1 MVMNPISDDNRKK
14 IIRLIIRCAKLA
26 PHASENSQSKIEDIS
41 SNLTLYLDSDDG
53 VWPDYRKTVPFD
65 FILREFQQRLNALE
79 AENPEDV
86 FSKSYRILKKE
97 GFNPEMMA
105 NNNAVRFVG
114 KPKKALKVL
123 KKNISDYSLSLI
135 ETDNGGIFLKL
146 GKKFKGSEMLSES
159 DFTKIFSKS
168 LAAEPA
174 IKTWFDNLIGEAHTF
189 ATEGMTA
196 QEEFDYYDSL
206 PTNDRGFGG
215 DPNFGGVPT
224 SNNVKGQGGITER
237 MGDAKSFPSELLKLI
252 EESRNLWPS
261 GTKDIITENVI
272 SLDLRENE
280 PDPNPRPE
288 PPCKPV
294 WREMPPD
301 SRMSRIDAYN
311 IVDSGR
317 PSAPD
322 GFAWSVS
329 DLSESNNP
337 ETFRKSQVVTWPS
350 FHIISGQKGVRRVLP
365 DAPPEGFVLNET
377 KPQKCSLFKQG
388 FLLRIP
394 SLSAE
399 AVVIG
404 YNILSPTSEIEAPEK
419 VKFFKDSADGLYMEI
434 QDYNSRLH
442 ADCTFTVTQAAPP
455 YSTYGGDAAASN
467 LFSCD
472 LTFNDYKSG
481 KGEQYGNYQ
490 AENVILQGSGRSD
503 ADKVLDNQQITGD
516 MQIGVAI
523 EKLYGWLYNWFCEDI
538 PRSQDD
544 MIGKY
549 LSTNAGACRHRAYI
563 MFLALNRLG
572 LPCRMIGSTCHAWS
586 EVWNPDTGS
595 WIELDL
601 NGCEDPRPPDR
612 CPACMVKNPFYNIER
627 DGELIRCCPEGYRM
641 EGAECVA
648 IDGSGDKV
656 DTIECEKCIPRVCPE
671 GYDCNPVLDKCV
683 PDCAKLYGAGWHY
696 HVERDECVNCDNE
709 GSNLEWDGEKCS
721 CKECPDDYEMDED
734 GNCVDENG
742 LISGDA
748 PRGFY
753 FDKDLNQCYP
763 RPDCREKE
771 GTVFNPTTGNCD
783 CPKGVVI
790 RGVTKDAPNGVRVET
805 LRIWDSMTGKCEDER
820 QCAPDEILVYDPV
833 LSDWICKKIESESD
847 PTLPD
852 PIISTPSDI
861 PDEEDEEVEEEVE
874 GLKIDKDARGTP
886 KLPDERYVKDD
897 GTTQIL
903 RPKNMANWT
912 FVEKKDLKLSG
923 RDSNNKRYSA
933 VWEYADLY
941 GVAEWLK
948 EQMDD
953 NLVSFKEPK
962 VNSYFMVFSVKPKS
976 PEADKHWNDIKSSIA
991 SVKNGIGRA
1000 KDGDSTTWQPA
1011 DSDWADKFP
1020 PEWGLDFPDGDAWI
1034 LMQQG

>member
-26 PHASENSQSKIEDIS
+26 PHASEKSQSKIEDIS

-65 FILREFQQRLNALE
+65 FILREFQQRLNSLE

-86 FSKSYRILKKE
+86 FSKSYRILEKE

-114 KPKKALKVL
+114 KPKKALKIL

-174 IKTWFDNLIGEAHTF
+174 IKTWFDNLIGGAHTF

-206 PTNDRGFGG
+206 PKNEMGIGSE
-215 DPNFGGVPT
+215 PNFGGVPT
-224 SNNVKGQGGITER
+224 SNNVKGMPSAPARRDDG
-237 MGDAKSFPSELLKLI
+237 KSFPSELLKLI
-252 EESRNLWPS
+252 EESRNLWPE
-261 GTKDIITENVI
+261 GTRDIISEQVI
-272 SLDLRENE
+272 NLDLRENE

-301 SRMSRIDAYN
+301 ARMSRIDAYN
-311 IVDSGR
+311 VVDSGR

-322 GFAWSVS
+322 GFGWSVS
-329 DLSESNNP
+329 DLSESNDP
-337 ETFRKSQVVTWPS
+337 ETFRKTQLVTWPR
-350 FHIISGQKGVRRVLP
+350 FHIISGQKGVRRVLT
-365 DAPPEGFVLNET
+365 DAQPEGWVLNET

-404 YNILSPTSEIEAPEK
+404 YNILSPTSEIEVPEK
-419 VKFFKDSADGLYMEI
+419 VRFFKDSADGLYMEI
-434 QDYNSRLH
+434 QDYNSGLH

-455 YSTYGGDAAASN
+455 YSTYGGDSAASN

-490 AENVILQGSGRSD
+490 AQNVILQGSGGAD

-516 MQIGVAI
+516 MKIGEVVQ
-523 EKLYGWLYNWFCEDI
+523 KLYGWLYNWFCEDI
-538 PRSQDD
+538 PRNQND

-572 LPCRMIGSTCHAWS
+572 LPCRMVGSTCHAWS

-601 NGCEDPRPPDR
+601 NGCEDPRPKDQCDP
-612 CPACMVKNPFYNIER
+612 CMVKNPFYNIER

-641 EGAECVA
+641 EGSECVA

-696 HVERDECVNCDNE
+696 HVEKDECVNCDNE
-709 GSNLEWDGEKCS
+709 GSNLEWDGEKCA

-763 RPDCREKE
+763 RPDCRKKE
-771 GTVFNPTTGNCD
+771 GTKFNPTTGECE
-783 CPKGVVI
+783 CPPLTI
-790 RGVTKDAPNGVRVET
+790 IKDGGRVQI
-805 LRIWDSMTGKCEDER
+805 LRKWDSMTGKCEQER
-820 QCAPDEILVYDPV
+820 QCAPDEELVYDPL
-833 LSDWICKKIESESD
+833 LSDWVCKKIKTDSET
-847 PTLPD
+847 TLPD

-861 PDEEDEEVEEEVE
+861 PDEEEEVEEDVE
-874 GLKIDKDARGTP
+874 GLKIDKDAKGTP
-886 KLPDERYVKDD
+886 KLPGDRYVKTSD
-897 GTTQIL
+897 GSKQL
-903 RPKNMANWT
+903 QRPSDSSGW
-912 FVEKKDLKLSG
+912 VLVSKKDLRLSG
-923 RDSNNKRYSA
+923 RDSNNKRYSG
-933 VWEYADLY
+933 VWDYSDLY
-941 GVAEWLK
+941 GVSEWLK
-948 EQMDD
+948 EQADD
-953 NLVSFKEPK
+953 KLVSFKEATQGQGG
-962 VNSYFMVFSVKPKS
+962 YFMAFSVKPNS
-976 PEADKHWNDIKSSIA
+976 PEADNHWDVVKSSID
-991 SVKNGIGRA
+991 SIKYGIGKA
-1000 KDGDSTTWQPA
+1000 KDGDSTSWQNIGKTANEVPA
-1011 DSDWADKFP
+1011 
-1020 PEWGLDFPDGDAWI
+1020 EWGLDFPEGKVWI
-1034 LMQQG
+1034 LTQQG